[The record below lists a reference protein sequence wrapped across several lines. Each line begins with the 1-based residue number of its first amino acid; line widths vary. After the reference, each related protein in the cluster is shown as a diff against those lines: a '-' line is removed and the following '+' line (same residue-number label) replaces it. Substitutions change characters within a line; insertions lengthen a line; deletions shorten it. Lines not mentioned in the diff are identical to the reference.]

1 MDKPAYYA
9 IIPANVRYDAR
20 LTPNAKLLYGE
31 ITALCNETGYCWAMN
46 AYFAELYGVSKTSI
60 SAWIGNLKEAG
71 HITVQ
76 MNYKEGSKHIL
87 NRYIRILGEGIQDNL
102 APPVRLLE
110 EGIQDIF
117 VDNNTIN
124 NTTNN
129 TVNSIGD
136 FDSFWTFYPRKAG
149 KDAARKAW
157 DKLRPEIPIMQ
168 MIAENVKE
176 RVDKGEWRKDNQ
188 SFILH
193 ASTYLNQKRWED
205 EVVDQ
210 QTQTKPQTR
219 IKPDSIRSTSLIDE
233 LTDRSWAD

>member
-1 MDKPAYYA
+1 MDKPSYYA
-9 IIPANVRYDAR
+9 IIPATVRYDKR

-31 ITALCNETGYCWAMN
+31 ITALCNQEGYCWAGN
-46 AYFAELYGVSKTSI
+46 QYFADLYGVSKTSI

-87 NRYIRILGEGIQDNL
+87 NRYIRLLGEGIQDILPPPIRNL
-102 APPVRLLE
+102 TDP
-110 EGIQDIF
+110 IQENF
-117 VDNNTIN
+117 VDNSTIN
-124 NTTNN
+124 TTVNTTVNN
-129 TVNSIGD
+129 VDD
-136 FDSFWTFYPRKAG
+136 FDSFWKFYPRKAG

-157 DKLRPEIPIMQ
+157 EKLRPEIPIIK
-168 MIAENVKE
+168 MIADNVRE
-176 RVDKGEWRKDNQ
+176 RVEKGEWRKDNQ

-210 QTQTKPQTR
+210 HTQTQTRTN
-219 IKPDSIRSTSLIDE
+219 PDSMKSISVMEKI
-233 LTDRSWAD
+233 TDRSWAE

>member
-9 IIPANVRYDAR
+9 NIPATVRYDKR

-31 ITALCNETGYCWAMN
+31 ITALCNQEGYCWAMN
-46 AYFAELYGVSKTSI
+46 AYFADLYGVSKTSI

-87 NRYIRILGEGIQDNL
+87 NRYIRILGEGMQDNL
-102 APPVRLLE
+102 QTPTRKLDDP
-110 EGIQDIF
+110 IQDIF
-117 VDNNTIN
+117 VDNSTIN
-124 NTTNN
+124 TTSNI

-136 FDSFWTFYPRKAG
+136 FDAFWKFYPRKAS

-157 DKLRPEIPIMQ
+157 IKLRPDVHVMQ
-168 MIAENVKE
+168 MIADNVKE
-176 RVDKGEWRKDNQ
+176 RVEKGEWRKDNQ

-210 QTQTKPQTR
+210 QTQTQTR
-219 IKPDSIRSTSLIDE
+219 TNPDSMKSVSVMEKI
-233 LTDRSWAD
+233 TDRSWAE

>member
-9 IIPANVRYDAR
+9 NIPATVRYDKR

-31 ITALCNETGYCWAMN
+31 ITALCNQEGYCWAMN
-46 AYFAELYGVSKTSI
+46 AYFADLYGVSKTSI

-87 NRYIRILGEGIQDNL
+87 NRYIRILGEGMQDNL
-102 APPVRLLE
+102 QTPTRKLDDP
-110 EGIQDIF
+110 IQDIF
-117 VDNNTIN
+117 VDNSTIN
-124 NTTNN
+124 TTSNI

-136 FDSFWTFYPRKAG
+136 FDAFWKFYPRKAS

-157 DKLRPEIPIMQ
+157 NKLNPDQNIMK
-168 MIAENVKE
+168 MIADNVRE
-176 RVDKGEWRKDNQ
+176 RVEKGEWRKDNQ

-210 QTQTKPQTR
+210 HTQTRTN
-219 IKPDSIRSTSLIDE
+219 PDSMKSVSVMEKI
-233 LTDRSWAD
+233 TDRSWAE

>member
-9 IIPANVRYDAR
+9 NIPATVRYDKR

-31 ITALCNETGYCWAMN
+31 ITALCNQEGYCWAMN
-46 AYFAELYGVSKTSI
+46 AYFADLYGVSKTSI

-102 APPVRLLE
+102 HTPTRKLDDP
-110 EGIQDIF
+110 IQDIF
-117 VDNNTIN
+117 VDNSTIN
-124 NTTNN
+124 TTSNI

-136 FDSFWTFYPRKAG
+136 FDLFWKFYPRKAS

-157 DKLRPEIPIMQ
+157 NKLNPDQNIMK
-168 MIAENVKE
+168 MIADNVRE
-176 RVDKGEWRKDNQ
+176 RVEKGEWRKDNQ

-210 QTQTKPQTR
+210 QTQTQTR
-219 IKPDSIRSTSLIDE
+219 TNPDSMKSISVMEKIV
-233 LTDRSWAD
+233 DRSWAE

>member
-9 IIPANVRYDAR
+9 NIPATVRYDKR

-31 ITALCNETGYCWAMN
+31 ITALCNQEGYCWAMN
-46 AYFAELYGVSKTSI
+46 AYFADLYGVSKTSI

-87 NRYIRILGEGIQDNL
+87 NRYIRILGEGMQDNL
-102 APPVRLLE
+102 QTPTRKLDDP
-110 EGIQDIF
+110 IQDIF
-117 VDNNTIN
+117 VDNSTIN
-124 NTTNN
+124 TTSNI

-136 FDSFWTFYPRKAG
+136 FDAFWKFYPRKAS

-157 DKLRPEIPIMQ
+157 NKLNPDQNIMK
-168 MIAENVKE
+168 MIADNVRE
-176 RVDKGEWRKDNQ
+176 RVEKGEWRKDNQ

-210 QTQTKPQTR
+210 HTQTRTN
-219 IKPDSIRSTSLIDE
+219 PDSMKSISVMEKI
-233 LTDRSWAD
+233 TDRSWAE

>member
-9 IIPANVRYDAR
+9 NIPATVRYDKR

-31 ITALCNETGYCWAMN
+31 ITALCNQEGYCWAMN
-46 AYFAELYGVSKTSI
+46 AYFADLYGVSKTSI

-87 NRYIRILGEGIQDNL
+87 NRYIRILGEGMQDNL
-102 APPVRLLE
+102 QTPIRKLDDP
-110 EGIQDIF
+110 IQDIF
-117 VDNNTIN
+117 VDNSTIN
-124 NTTNN
+124 TTSNI

-136 FDSFWTFYPRKAG
+136 FDLFWKFYPRKAS

-157 DKLRPEIPIMQ
+157 NKLNPDQNIMK
-168 MIAENVKE
+168 MIADNVRE
-176 RVDKGEWRKDNQ
+176 RVEKGEWRKDNQ

-210 QTQTKPQTR
+210 HTQTRTN
-219 IKPDSIRSTSLIDE
+219 PDSMKSISVMEKI
-233 LTDRSWAD
+233 TDRSWAE

>member
-9 IIPANVRYDAR
+9 NIPATVRYDKR

-31 ITALCNETGYCWAMN
+31 ITALCNQEGYCWAMN
-46 AYFAELYGVSKTSI
+46 AYFADLYGVSKTSI

-87 NRYIRILGEGIQDNL
+87 NRYIRILGEGMQDNL
-102 APPVRLLE
+102 QTPTRKLDDP
-110 EGIQDIF
+110 IQDIF
-117 VDNNTIN
+117 VDNSTIN
-124 NTTNN
+124 TTSNI

-136 FDSFWTFYPRKAG
+136 FDLFWKFYPRKAS

-157 DKLRPEIPIMQ
+157 NKLNPDQNIMK
-168 MIAENVKE
+168 MIADNVRE
-176 RVDKGEWRKDNQ
+176 RVEKGEWRKDNQ

-210 QTQTKPQTR
+210 HTQTQTRTN
-219 IKPDSIRSTSLIDE
+219 PDSMKSISVMEKI
-233 LTDRSWAD
+233 TDRSWAE

>member
-1 MDKPAYYA
+1 MDKPSYYA
-9 IIPANVRYDAR
+9 IIPATVRYDKR

-31 ITALCNETGYCWAMN
+31 ITALCNQEGYCWAGN
-46 AYFAELYGVSKTSI
+46 QYFADLYGVSKTSI

-87 NRYIRILGEGIQDNL
+87 NRYIRLLGEGIQDNL
-102 APPVRLLE
+102 PPPIRNLTDP
-110 EGIQDIF
+110 IQENF
-117 VDNNTIN
+117 VDNSTIN
-124 NTTNN
+124 TTSNI

-136 FDSFWTFYPRKAG
+136 FDAFWKFYPRKAS

-157 DKLRPEIPIMQ
+157 IKLRPDVHVMQ
-168 MIAENVKE
+168 MIADNVKE
-176 RVDKGEWRKDNQ
+176 RVEKGEWRKDNQ

-210 QTQTKPQTR
+210 QTQTQTR
-219 IKPDSIRSTSLIDE
+219 TNPDSMKSISVMEKI
-233 LTDRSWAD
+233 TDRSWAE

>member
-9 IIPANVRYDAR
+9 NIPATVRYDKR

-31 ITALCNETGYCWAMN
+31 ITALCNQEGYCWAMN
-46 AYFAELYGVSKTSI
+46 AYFADLYGVSKTSI

-76 MNYKEGSKHIL
+76 MNYKESSKHIL

-102 APPVRLLE
+102 HTPIRKLDDP
-110 EGIQDIF
+110 IQDIF
-117 VDNNTIN
+117 VDNSTIN
-124 NTTNN
+124 TTSNI

-136 FDSFWTFYPRKAG
+136 FDVFWKFYPRKAS

-157 DKLRPEIPIMQ
+157 NKLNPDQNIMK
-168 MIAENVKE
+168 MIADNVRE
-176 RVDKGEWRKDNQ
+176 RVEKGEWRKDNQ

-210 QTQTKPQTR
+210 QTQTQTR
-219 IKPDSIRSTSLIDE
+219 TKPDSMKSISIMDKI
-233 LTDRSWAD
+233 TDRSWAE

>member
-9 IIPANVRYDAR
+9 NIPATVRYDKR

-31 ITALCNETGYCWAMN
+31 ITALCNQEGYCWAMN
-46 AYFAELYGVSKTSI
+46 AYFADLYGVSKTSI

-87 NRYIRILGEGIQDNL
+87 NRYIRILGEGMQDNL
-102 APPVRLLE
+102 QTPTRKLDDP
-110 EGIQDIF
+110 IQDIF
-117 VDNNTIN
+117 VDNSTIN
-124 NTTNN
+124 TTSNI

-136 FDSFWTFYPRKAG
+136 FDAFWKFYPRKAS

-157 DKLRPEIPIMQ
+157 NKLNPDQNIMK
-168 MIAENVKE
+168 MIGDNVRE
-176 RVDKGEWRKDNQ
+176 RVEKGEWRKDNQ

-210 QTQTKPQTR
+210 HTQTRTN
-219 IKPDSIRSTSLIDE
+219 PDSMKSVSVMEKI
-233 LTDRSWAD
+233 TDRSWAE

>member
-1 MDKPAYYA
+1 VDKPSYYA
-9 IIPANVRYDAR
+9 IIPATVRYDKR

-31 ITALCNETGYCWAMN
+31 ITALCNQEGYCWAGN
-46 AYFAELYGVSKTSI
+46 QYFADLYGVSKTSI

-87 NRYIRILGEGIQDNL
+87 NRYIRLLGEGIQDNL
-102 APPVRLLE
+102 PPSIRNLTDP
-110 EGIQDIF
+110 IQENF

-124 NTTNN
+124 NTVNT
-129 TVNSIGD
+129 TVNNVDD
-136 FDSFWTFYPRKAG
+136 FDLFWKFYPRKAG

-157 DKLRPEIPIMQ
+157 EKLRPEIPIMK
-168 MIAENVKE
+168 MIADNVRE
-176 RVDKGEWRKDNQ
+176 RVEKGEWRKDNQ

-210 QTQTKPQTR
+210 KTQTQTRTN
-219 IKPDSIRSTSLIDE
+219 PDSMKSISVMEKI
-233 LTDRSWAD
+233 TDRSWAE